1 MTPSKRTSLI
11 ATNYTGH
18 IEDTSILQRFL
29 CTDLSNQ
36 RIPVTHLF
44 IAHYH
49 AYPCTVIIQA
59 STSLGKL
66 HVPSIRRYL
75 EIDHKH
81 NSTED
86 IIKRE
91 YHPIVR
97 SFYITNFLANLGNGI
112 MIDCENCQLIN
123 DIENPNKYKS
133 DGYYD
138 YFLIVEK
145 LRINYLPEHD
155 IYVNDELAS
164 KLSSFY
170 VLQSKSTIIQVVCK
184 YPQQGYYLHGI
195 NIKKPFIYDLSLS
208 YGKDFII
215 IHHQILKQLNKI
227 EWKGIILL
235 YGIPGTGKT
244 YYIRYLINELQEK
257 NLIYFPSD
265 IIRVL
270 SSSEILQILKPYSH
284 SIIIIDDAE
293 NLNKDHPDQV
303 LNNLFNLNH
312 LSHRPIIATFNS
324 YLPQIFSHHKT
335 SSIIQ
340 YSFNKL
346 DIINSR
352 ILLKTLGSQ
361 RDNETIKQS
370 MTLGEIY
377 AQITFETKIQNENII
392 ESRKKLKTPDE
403 MIQLLA
409 EQELS
414 LSDKDNCTLS

>member
-1 MTPSKRTSLI
+1 MTSTKHTSL
-11 ATNYTGH
+11 TTTKYTGH
-18 IEDTSILQRFL
+18 IEDSSILQTFIR
-29 CTDLSNQ
+29 TDLSNQ

-49 AYPCTVIIQA
+49 AYPCTVVIQA

-66 HVPSIRRYL
+66 HVPTIRRYI
-75 EIDHKH
+75 ENDHKH

-91 YHPIVR
+91 YHPIIR
-97 SFYITNFLANLGNGI
+97 SFYITDFLANLGNGI

-123 DIENPNKYKS
+123 DIDNPNKYKS
-133 DGYYD
+133 DGFDD

-145 LRINYLPEHD
+145 VRINYLPEHD

-170 VLQSKSTIIQVVCK
+170 VLQSKLTTIQVVCK
-184 YPQQGYYLHGI
+184 SSQQGYYLHGI

-208 YGKDFII
+208 YGKDFIT

-235 YGIPGTGKT
+235 YGLPGTGKT
-244 YYIRYLINELQEK
+244 YYMRYLINELQEK
-257 NLIYFPSD
+257 NVIFFPSD
-265 IIRVL
+265 IIHNL
-270 SSSEILQILKPYSH
+270 SSSEFLQILKIYSH
-284 SIIIIDDAE
+284 SIIFIDDAE
-293 NLNKDHPDQV
+293 NINKDHPDQA

-312 LSHRPIIATFNS
+312 LSHQPIVATFNTYS
-324 YLPQIFSHHKT
+324 LQTFSHHKI

-340 YSFNKL
+340 YSFDRL
-346 DIINSR
+346 DLLNTR

-377 AQITFETKIQNENII
+377 TQIILDIKTQNENTI
-392 ESRKKLKTPDE
+392 ESRKKLQTPDE

-414 LSDKDNCTLS
+414 LSDKDNCILS

>member
-11 ATNYTGH
+11 TTNYTGH

-123 DIENPNKYKS
+123 DIDNPNKYKS

-170 VLQSKSTIIQVVCK
+170 VLQSKSTIIQV
-184 YPQQGYYLHGI
+184 
-195 NIKKPFIYDLSLS
+195 F
-208 YGKDFII
+208 
-215 IHHQILKQLNKI
+215 
-227 EWKGIILL
+227 
-235 YGIPGTGKT
+235 
-244 YYIRYLINELQEK
+244 
-257 NLIYFPSD
+257 
-265 IIRVL
+265 
-270 SSSEILQILKPYSH
+270 
-284 SIIIIDDAE
+284 
-293 NLNKDHPDQV
+293 
-303 LNNLFNLNH
+303 
-312 LSHRPIIATFNS
+312 
-324 YLPQIFSHHKT
+324 
-335 SSIIQ
+335 
-340 YSFNKL
+340 
-346 DIINSR
+346 
-352 ILLKTLGSQ
+352 
-361 RDNETIKQS
+361 
-370 MTLGEIY
+370 
-377 AQITFETKIQNENII
+377 
-392 ESRKKLKTPDE
+392 
-403 MIQLLA
+403 
-409 EQELS
+409 
-414 LSDKDNCTLS
+414 